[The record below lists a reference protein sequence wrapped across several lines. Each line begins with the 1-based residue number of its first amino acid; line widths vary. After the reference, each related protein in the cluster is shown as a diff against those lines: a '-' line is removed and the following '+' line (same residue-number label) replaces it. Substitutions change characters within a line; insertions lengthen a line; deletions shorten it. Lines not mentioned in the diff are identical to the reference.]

1 MIALDRIRDDL
12 EFLTGF
18 RHDLHAHPELMYQ
31 EHRTSKCVVA
41 ALESAGIDY
50 RAGLAGG
57 TGVLGFLPATEPSP
71 HTVALRADMD
81 ALPILEETGLDYA
94 STTPGIMHACGHDG
108 HTTILVGVVRNL
120 VQERI
125 RRNNVLFL
133 FQPAE
138 EGGAGGDRM
147 CRDGVLDGSIFP
159 ARADVAYGLHGWPSA
174 DEGIFLTRNGPL
186 MAATDGIRV
195 TIRGRG
201 GHAAAPHT
209 TSDSIV
215 ASAQIIT
222 AIQSIAA
229 RNVDPLDSIVFTI
242 GAIHGGEAQNVI
254 PESVEM
260 RGTMRTLLPETRV
273 LGKRRFFEV
282 VEGIAEAMGV
292 HAEIAWEEG
301 YPVTANHPWATER
314 FREIA
319 RGVLGDDR
327 VREQPVPVMGGEDFS
342 FYGLHVPACF
352 FFVGMKRIGHDE
364 SPSVHTPR
372 FDFNDAVIPD
382 CVAVMS
388 QLALGPVSV
397 P

>member
-1 MIALDRIRDDL
+1 
-12 EFLTGF
+12 
-18 RHDLHAHPELMYQ
+18 
-31 EHRTSKCVVA
+31 
-41 ALESAGIDY
+41 
-50 RAGLAGG
+50 
-57 TGVLGFLPATEPSP
+57 
-71 HTVALRADMD
+71 
-81 ALPILEETGLDYA
+81 
-94 STTPGIMHACGHDG
+94 
-108 HTTILVGVVRNL
+108 
-120 VQERI
+120 
-125 RRNNVLFL
+125 
-133 FQPAE
+133 
-138 EGGAGGDRM
+138 
-147 CRDGVLDGSIFP
+147 
-159 ARADVAYGLHGWPSA
+159 
-174 DEGIFLTRNGPL
+174 

-242 GAIHGGEAQNVI
+242 GSIHGGEAQNVI